1 MAKKIRKVERKK
13 AKEEPKEKE
22 QVKNYNKILKKF
34 FIGMVILIILITIF
48 VYAVRSTK
56 KFGYEGVDFEIVK
69 TGNLVLYNTK
79 IPVIIDGKKADY
91 NFYLR
96 TDPRT
101 LKEKVPFEG
110 NLSLAQNL
118 VLNSTEDF
126 NCDGYGI
133 IGIANLINLYKIS
146 GIDVIKDGNATCD
159 QSGRYAFIGIQAGN
173 QTTIKKTG
181 PPCYEVTINNCE
193 ILEATE
199 RLMLESFI
207 EINKLDKL
215 DD

>member
-1 MAKKIRKVERKK
+1 M
-13 AKEEPKEKE
+13 
-22 QVKNYNKILKKF
+22 
-34 FIGMVILIILITIF
+34 
-48 VYAVRSTK
+48 
-56 KFGYEGVDFEIVK
+56 
-69 TGNLVLYNTK
+69 
-79 IPVIIDGKKADY
+79 
-91 NFYLR
+91 
-96 TDPRT
+96 
-101 LKEKVPFEG
+101 
-110 NLSLAQNL
+110 
-118 VLNSTEDF
+118 
-126 NCDGYGI
+126 
-133 IGIANLINLYKIS
+133 YKIS

-181 PPCYEVTINNCE
+181 PACYEVTINNCE